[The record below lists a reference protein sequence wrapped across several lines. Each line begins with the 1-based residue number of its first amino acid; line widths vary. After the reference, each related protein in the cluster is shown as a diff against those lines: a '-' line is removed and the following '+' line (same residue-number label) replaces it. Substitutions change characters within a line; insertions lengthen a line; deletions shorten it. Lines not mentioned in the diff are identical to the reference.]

1 MSFVKKTL
9 KATYYNK
16 HICFMETINPKKKF
30 KKSLFNSLPEKP
42 GHFILYSGQIK
53 TNGRMK
59 MANPYTLLGVSK
71 SASQEEIKQAYRK
84 LARKMH
90 PDLNPNDPK
99 AEDKFKEISSA
110 YDILSD
116 PEKRKRY
123 DAGEI
128 DENGKER
135 PGFGFG
141 YGGGNPYQGQGA
153 GFEGFNFDFGAAQ
166 GAGKKR
172 SGFDFFS
179 EMFGGAA
186 ENGGEDIFSNLR
198 RRSRKMQGENVNYD
212 LTVSF
217 LDAALGKEKEISLP
231 NGKVLNVKIPA
242 GTADKT
248 VLRLKGQGA
257 AGVGGGP
264 NGDALIRILV
274 QSHPYFTRSDNDI
287 LLDVPI
293 TIKEAV
299 LGGKVTIP
307 TLEGKVALT
316 VPPYSNTGSVLRL
329 RGKGIK
335 TKNATGDL
343 LVKLQIVLPDKP
355 DGELTQFMQE
365 WTPAQAD
372 PRAKAG
378 LN

>member
-16 HICFMETINPKKKF
+16 HICFMETINPKK
-30 KKSLFNSLPEKP
+30 SLFNSLPERLR
-42 GHFILYSGQIK
+42 HFILYSGQIK
-53 TNGRMK
+53 TNGRKK

-141 YGGGNPYQGQGA
+141 YGSGGPYQNQGA

-186 ENGGEDIFSNLR
+186 AEGGEDIFQICGAGR
-198 RRSRKMQGENVNYD
+198 AKC
-212 LTVSF
+212 
-217 LDAALGKEKEISLP
+217 KEKMSIMTCP
-231 NGKVLNVKIPA
+231 F
-242 GTADKT
+242 
-248 VLRLKGQGA
+248 R
-257 AGVGGGP
+257 
-264 NGDALIRILV
+264 
-274 QSHPYFTRSDNDI
+274 F
-287 LLDVPI
+287 
-293 TIKEAV
+293 
-299 LGGKVTIP
+299 
-307 TLEGKVALT
+307 
-316 VPPYSNTGSVLRL
+316 
-329 RGKGIK
+329 
-335 TKNATGDL
+335 
-343 LVKLQIVLPDKP
+343 
-355 DGELTQFMQE
+355 
-365 WTPAQAD
+365 WTPHW
-372 PRAKAG
+372 AKKKKSPCRTAKS
-378 LN
+378 

>member
-1 MSFVKKTL
+1 
-9 KATYYNK
+9 
-16 HICFMETINPKKKF
+16 
-30 KKSLFNSLPEKP
+30 
-42 GHFILYSGQIK
+42 
-53 TNGRMK
+53 

-71 SASQEEIKQAYRK
+71 TASQDEIKQAYRK

-116 PEKRKRY
+116 PEKRKRF

-141 YGGGNPYQGQGA
+141 YGGNPYQGQGS
-153 GFEGFNFDFGAAQ
+153 GFEGFNFDFGSAA

-179 EMFGGAA
+179 EMFGGANA
-186 ENGGEDIFSNLR
+186 EGGEDIFSNLR
-198 RRSRKMQGENVNYD
+198 RRSRKAPGENVNYD

-217 LDAALGKEKEISLP
+217 LEAALGKDKEIELP

-242 GTADKT
+242 GTTDKM

-257 AGVGGGP
+257 PGIAGGP

-274 QSHPYFTRSDNDI
+274 QPHPYFKRSDNDI
-287 LLDVPI
+287 FLDVPV
-293 TIKEAV
+293 TLKEAI
-299 LGGKVTIP
+299 LGGKITIP
-307 TLEGKVALT
+307 TLEGRVSLS
-316 VPPYSNTGSVLRL
+316 VPPYSTTGSVLRL

-335 TKNATGDL
+335 TKNKTGDL
-343 LVKLQIVLPDKP
+343 LVTILVNLPEKPDK
-355 DGELTQFMQE
+355 ELTQFMEE
-365 WTPAQAD
+365 WQPENFD

>member
-1 MSFVKKTL
+1 MQGCDDLFYKAETNRLEQTVK
-9 KATYYNK
+9 
-16 HICFMETINPKKKF
+16 
-30 KKSLFNSLPEKP
+30 
-42 GHFILYSGQIK
+42 
-53 TNGRMK
+53 K
-59 MANPYTLLGVSK
+59 MANPYTLLGVPK
-71 SASQEEIKQAYRK
+71 TASQEEIKQAYRK

-90 PDLNPNDPK
+90 PDLNPNDPR

-116 PEKRKRY
+116 PGKRKRF
-123 DAGEI
+123 DNGEI

-135 PGFGFG
+135 PGYGFG
-141 YGGGNPYQGQGA
+141 GYGSENPFNGPGS
-153 GFEGFNFDFGAAQ
+153 GFGGFNFDFGAGQ
-166 GAGKKR
+166 TRTGGKKR

-179 EMFGGAA
+179 EMFGGNAG
-186 ENGGEDIFSNLR
+186 GGEDIFSGMK
-198 RRSRKMQGENVNYD
+198 RRSSAKMHGENANYD

-257 AGVGGGP
+257 PGTAGGA
-264 NGDALIRILV
+264 NGDALIHISV
-274 QSHPYFTRSDNDI
+274 QPHPYFTRSDNDI

-293 TIKEAV
+293 SLKEAV

-307 TLEGKVALT
+307 TLESKVALT
-316 VPPYSNTGSVLRL
+316 VPPNSNSGSVLRL

-335 TKNATGDL
+335 SAGKTGDL
-343 LVKLQIVLPDKP
+343 LVKLYIVLPERP
-355 DGELTQFMQE
+355 DGELSRFMQE
-365 WTPAQAD
+365 WNPASFD

-378 LN
+378 LI

>member
-1 MSFVKKTL
+1 
-9 KATYYNK
+9 
-16 HICFMETINPKKKF
+16 
-30 KKSLFNSLPEKP
+30 
-42 GHFILYSGQIK
+42 
-53 TNGRMK
+53 

-116 PEKRKRY
+116 PEKRKRF

-141 YGGGNPYQGQGA
+141 YGGGNPYQGQGG

-166 GAGKKR
+166 SGGKKR

-179 EMFGGAA
+179 EMFGGGAS

-198 RRSRKMQGENVNYD
+198 RRSRKAQGENVNYD
-212 LTVSF
+212 LSVSF

-242 GTADKT
+242 GTADKS

-257 AGVGGGP
+257 AGAGGGP

-274 QSHPYFTRSDNDI
+274 QPHPYFTRSNDDI
-287 LLDVPI
+287 LLDVPV
-293 TIKEAV
+293 TLKEAV
-299 LGGKVTIP
+299 LGAKVTIP

-316 VPPYSNTGSVLRL
+316 VPAYSNTGSVLRL

-335 TKNATGDL
+335 TKNKTGDL

-355 DGELTQFMQE
+355 DGELTQFMRE
-365 WTPAQAD
+365 WTPAATD

>member
-1 MSFVKKTL
+1 
-9 KATYYNK
+9 
-16 HICFMETINPKKKF
+16 
-30 KKSLFNSLPEKP
+30 
-42 GHFILYSGQIK
+42 
-53 TNGRMK
+53 

-71 SASQEEIKQAYRK
+71 TASQEEIKQAYRK
-84 LARKMH
+84 LARRMH

-116 PEKRKRY
+116 PEKRKRF
-123 DAGEI
+123 DNGEI

-135 PGFGFG
+135 PGYGF
-141 YGGGNPYQGQGA
+141 GGGNPFNNA
-153 GFEGFNFDFGAAQ
+153 GGGFGGFNFDFGAGQARA
-166 GAGKKR
+166 GGKKR

-179 EMFGGAA
+179 EMFGNAA
-186 ENGGEDIFSNLR
+186 DGGDDIFSNMK
-198 RRSRKMQGENVNYD
+198 RRSSGKMQGENVNYD

-242 GTADKT
+242 GTTDKT

-257 AGVGGGP
+257 AGIAGGS
-264 NGDALIRILV
+264 NGDALIHISVLP
-274 QSHPYFTRSDNDI
+274 HPYFTRSDNDV

-293 TIKEAV
+293 SLKEAV

-316 VPPYSNTGSVLRL
+316 VPPNSNSGSVLRL

-335 TKNATGDL
+335 SGGKTGDL
-343 LVKLQIVLPDKP
+343 LVKLYIVLPEKP
-355 DGELTQFMQE
+355 DSELTQFMNE
-365 WTPAQAD
+365 WSPVSSD

-378 LN
+378 LS

>member
-16 HICFMETINPKKKF
+16 HICFMETINPKK
-30 KKSLFNSLPEKP
+30 SLFNSLPERLR
-42 GHFILYSGQIK
+42 HFILYSGQIK
-53 TNGRMK
+53 TNGRKK

-135 PGFGFG
+135 PRFGFG
-141 YGGGNPYQGQGA
+141 YGSGGPYQNQGA

-186 ENGGEDIFSNLR
+186 AEGGEDIFSNLR

-212 LTVSF
+212 LPVSF
-217 LDAALGKEKEISLP
+217 LDAALGKEKEIALP

-257 AGVGGGP
+257 PGIGGGP

-274 QSHPYFTRSDNDI
+274 QAHPYFTRSDNDV

-293 TIKEAV
+293 TLKEAV
-299 LGGKVTIP
+299 LGAKVTIP

-335 TKNATGDL
+335 TKNTTGDL

-355 DGELTQFMQE
+355 DGELTRFMQE
-365 WTPAQAD
+365 WTPAAAD

>member
-1 MSFVKKTL
+1 
-9 KATYYNK
+9 
-16 HICFMETINPKKKF
+16 
-30 KKSLFNSLPEKP
+30 
-42 GHFILYSGQIK
+42 
-53 TNGRMK
+53 

-71 SASQEEIKQAYRK
+71 SASQDEIKQAYRK

-90 PDLNPNDPK
+90 PDLNPGDKK
-99 AEDKFKEISSA
+99 AEDKFKEITSA
-110 YDILSD
+110 YEILSD
-116 PEKRKRY
+116 SEKRKRF

-141 YGGGNPYQGQGA
+141 GGSSYGSNPYGGAQGGP
-153 GFEGFNFDFGAAQ
+153 GFESFHFDFGGA

-179 EMFGGAA
+179 EMFGGGAA
-186 ENGGEDIFSNLR
+186 AGAAGADGEDIFSNMR
-198 RRSRKMQGENVNYD
+198 RRSARKTQGENANYE

-217 LDAALGKEKEISLP
+217 LEAALGKEKEITLP
-231 NGKVLNVKIPA
+231 NGKTLNVKIPA
-242 GTADKT
+242 GTADNT
-248 VLRLKGQGA
+248 TLRLKGQGNP
-257 AGVGGGP
+257 GINGGP

-274 QSHPYFTRSDNDI
+274 QTHPYFTRSGNDV

-293 TIKEAV
+293 TLKEAV
-299 LGGKVTIP
+299 LGSKITIP

-316 VPPYSNTGSVLRL
+316 IPAHSTSGSVLRL

-335 TKNATGDL
+335 TKSKTGDL
-343 LVKLQIVLPDKP
+343 LVKLSIVLPEKP
-355 DGELTQFMQE
+355 DKELEAFMRE
-365 WTPAQAD
+365 WNPAPFD

-378 LN
+378 LP

>member
-1 MSFVKKTL
+1 
-9 KATYYNK
+9 
-16 HICFMETINPKKKF
+16 
-30 KKSLFNSLPEKP
+30 
-42 GHFILYSGQIK
+42 
-53 TNGRMK
+53 

-71 SASQEEIKQAYRK
+71 TASQDEIKQAYRK

-116 PEKRKRY
+116 PEKRKRF
-123 DAGEI
+123 DNGEI
-128 DENGKER
+128 GEDGKER
-135 PGFGFG
+135 PGFG
-141 YGGGNPYQGQGA
+141 YGGGNPFNNA
-153 GFEGFNFDFGAAQ
+153 GGGFGGFNFDFGN
-166 GAGKKR
+166 AGQPKSGRKR

-179 EMFGGAA
+179 EMFGNAA
-186 ENGGEDIFSNLR
+186 ESGEDICSNMK
-198 RRSRKMQGENVNYD
+198 RRSSRKAQGENVKYD
-212 LTVSF
+212 LSVSF
-217 LDAALGKEKEISLP
+217 LDAALGREKEISLP
-231 NGKVLNVKIPA
+231 NGKTLNVKIPA

-257 AGVGGGP
+257 AGIAGGP
-264 NGDALIRILV
+264 NGDALIQILV
-274 QSHPYFTRSDNDI
+274 QPHPYFTRSGNDV

-293 TIKEAV
+293 SLKEAV
-299 LGGKVTIP
+299 LGSKITIP

-316 VPPYSNTGSVLRL
+316 VPSHSNSGSILRL

-335 TKNATGDL
+335 SNGKIGDL
-343 LVKLQIVLPDKP
+343 LVKLYIVLPEKP
-355 DGELTQFMQE
+355 DNELIQFMNE
-365 WTPAQAD
+365 WTPAASD

>member
-1 MSFVKKTL
+1 
-9 KATYYNK
+9 
-16 HICFMETINPKKKF
+16 
-30 KKSLFNSLPEKP
+30 
-42 GHFILYSGQIK
+42 
-53 TNGRMK
+53 

-90 PDLNPNDPK
+90 PDLNPNDKK
-99 AEDKFKEISSA
+99 AEDKFKEISCA

-116 PEKRKRY
+116 PEKRKKF

-141 YGGGNPYQGQGA
+141 YGGGNPYQRQGS

-166 GAGKKR
+166 GGGKKR

-179 EMFGGAA
+179 EMFGGGASG
-186 ENGGEDIFSNLR
+186 NGEDFFSSMK
-198 RRSRKMQGENVNYD
+198 RRSHKTQGENTNYD

-248 VLRLKGQGA
+248 TLRLKGQGNV
-257 AGVGGGP
+257 GIGGGA

-274 QSHPYFTRSDNDI
+274 QPHPYFTRSDNDI
-287 LLDVPI
+287 LLDVPV
-293 TIKEAV
+293 TLKEAI
-299 LGGKVTIP
+299 LGAKVTIP

-316 VPPYSNTGSVLRL
+316 VPAYSNTGSVLRL

-355 DGELTQFMQE
+355 DGELTQFMQK
-365 WTPAQAD
+365 WTPSSSD
-372 PRAKAG
+372 PRIKAG
-378 LN
+378 LG

>member
-1 MSFVKKTL
+1 
-9 KATYYNK
+9 
-16 HICFMETINPKKKF
+16 
-30 KKSLFNSLPEKP
+30 
-42 GHFILYSGQIK
+42 
-53 TNGRMK
+53 

-71 SASQEEIKQAYRK
+71 TASQDEIKQAYRK

-116 PEKRKRY
+116 PEKRKRF
-123 DAGEI
+123 DNGEI
-128 DENGKER
+128 GEDGKER
-135 PGFGFG
+135 PGFGYGAYAGAGNPFNNA
-141 YGGGNPYQGQGA
+141 GGG
-153 GFEGFNFDFGAAQ
+153 FSGFNFDFGSAGQ
-166 GAGKKR
+166 PKGGKKR

-179 EMFGGAA
+179 EMFSNAA
-186 ENGGEDIFSNLR
+186 EDGDDFFSGMK
-198 RRSRKMQGENVNYD
+198 RRSSRKAQGENVKYD

-242 GTADKT
+242 GTTDKT

-257 AGVGGGP
+257 PGIAGGP
-264 NGDALIRILV
+264 NGDALIQILV
-274 QSHPYFTRSDNDI
+274 QSHPYFTRSGNDI
-287 LLDVPI
+287 LLDVPVSL
-293 TIKEAV
+293 KEAV

-316 VPPYSNTGSVLRL
+316 VPPNSNSGSILRL

-335 TKNATGDL
+335 SNGKIGDL
-343 LVKLQIVLPDKP
+343 LVKLYIVLPEKP
-355 DGELTQFMQE
+355 DNELTQFMRE
-365 WTPAQAD
+365 WTPAASD
-372 PRAKAG
+372 PRAKVG

>member
-1 MSFVKKTL
+1 MAK
-9 KATYYNK
+9 
-16 HICFMETINPKKKF
+16 
-30 KKSLFNSLPEKP
+30 
-42 GHFILYSGQIK
+42 
-53 TNGRMK
+53 K

-71 SASQEEIKQAYRK
+71 TASQEEIKQAYRK

-116 PEKRKRY
+116 PEKRRRF
-123 DAGEI
+123 DNGEI
-128 DENGKER
+128 GEDGKER
-135 PGFGFG
+135 PGYGYGGF
-141 YGGGNPYQGQGA
+141 GGGNPFNA
-153 GFEGFNFDFGAAQ
+153 GGGFGGFNFDFGAASQ
-166 GAGKKR
+166 PKAGKKR

-179 EMFGGAA
+179 EMFGGDAD
-186 ENGGEDIFSNLR
+186 NGADDIFSGMK
-198 RRSRKMQGENVNYD
+198 RRSSAKMQGENANYD

-257 AGVGGGP
+257 PGMAGGP
-264 NGDALIRILV
+264 NGDALIHISV
-274 QSHPYFTRSDNDI
+274 QPHPYFTRSDDDI

-293 TIKEAV
+293 SLKEAV

-307 TLEGKVALT
+307 TLEGRVALT
-316 VPPYSNTGSVLRL
+316 VPPNSNSGSVLRL

-335 TKNATGDL
+335 SGGKTGDL
-343 LVKLQIVLPDKP
+343 LVKLYIVLPDKP
-355 DGELTQFMQE
+355 DNELTRFMQE
-365 WTPAQAD
+365 WIPSSSD

>member
-1 MSFVKKTL
+1 
-9 KATYYNK
+9 
-16 HICFMETINPKKKF
+16 
-30 KKSLFNSLPEKP
+30 
-42 GHFILYSGQIK
+42 
-53 TNGRMK
+53 

-99 AEDKFKEISSA
+99 AEDKFKEISGA

-128 DENGKER
+128 DDNGKER

-141 YGGGNPYQGQGA
+141 YGGGNPYQRQSS
-153 GFEGFNFDFGAAQ
+153 GFEGFNFDFGTA

-179 EMFGGAA
+179 EMFGGGSA
-186 ENGGEDIFSNLR
+186 ENSEDIFSNLR
-198 RRSRKMQGENVNYD
+198 RRQRKMPGENVNYD
-212 LTVSF
+212 LSVSF
-217 LDAALGKEKEISLP
+217 LDAAMGKEKEISLP

-242 GTADKT
+242 GTADKAI
-248 VLRLKGQGA
+248 LRLKGQGNP
-257 AGVGGGP
+257 GIGGGP

-274 QSHPYFTRSDNDI
+274 QPHPYFTRADYDI

-293 TIKEAV
+293 TLKEAV

-335 TKNATGDL
+335 TKNKTGDL
-343 LVKLQIVLPDKP
+343 LVKLQIVLPEKP
-355 DGELTQFMQE
+355 DDELIKFMRE
-365 WTPAQAD
+365 WTPPAAD